1 MNLTLDTTTTGVE
14 SAPQLEEED
23 VEEDAPQVQME
34 TVAPVEAVVPT
45 TAPVKP
51 KRPSVNRR
59 PPSPAQRAPSPTKA
73 RPASPQKVTKSVPR
87 EAATS
92 PRPTKSVPRES
103 ATSPRPTKGPSIEPR
118 QTKASLLRTSSP
130 GALQKK
136 PLSAS
141 QSIDGRP
148 PWKFVPSNPSP
159 SLVSPTKPASRSAG
173 EIGASAP
180 NFHGPSRFSTLD
192 RKEPPTETKRLVPV
206 GGKNLAKSDRYNR
219 ATQSVAGKPKSK

>member
-1 MNLTLDTTTTGVE
+1 
-14 SAPQLEEED
+14 
-23 VEEDAPQVQME
+23 ME
-34 TVAPVEAVVPT
+34 NITPVEAVVP

-59 PPSPAQRAPSPTKA
+59 PPSPDQRAPSPTKA
-73 RPASPQKVTKSVPR
+73 RPPSPQKLTKTVS
-87 EAATS
+87 
-92 PRPTKSVPRES
+92 RES
-103 ATSPRPTKGPSIEPR
+103 ATSPRPTKGPCIEPR

-141 QSIDGRP
+141 QSIDDRP

-159 SLVSPTKPASRSAG
+159 SLASPTKPASRSAG

-192 RKEPPTETKRLVPV
+192 RKEPPTENKRLVPV